1 MSGFN
6 NSTPMNYLGVA
17 KQEIKQPCE
26 DHVKDGWVRITR
38 DSSGNIFQKFG
49 KMEENQCLKYLE
61 EMDDIRNAKTLL
73 RRHEKYQEEDRILY
87 YTDYKNSW
95 DKEEVDDT
103 LYSSDDEEEDDEEDI
118 MSENDNLFDADY

>member
-103 LYSSDDEEEDDEEDI
+103 LYSSDDEEEDYEEDI